1 MSERRILVIGSQC
14 EARQHLNFL
23 PHAARDLY
31 TVTTDR
37 ERGDCV
43 SAIDGEGLLID
54 PTVREAKEA
63 IRGAHQRA
71 AKDEATLFIAYIGHG
86 EHVEEDFYLP
96 SR

>member
-23 PHAARDLY
+23 PRAARDLY
-31 TVTTDR
+31 TVMTDR

-54 PTVREAKEA
+54 PTVREAKRLSEPHTNG
-63 IRGAHQRA
+63 RPKMKR
-71 AKDEATLFIAYIGHG
+71 
-86 EHVEEDFYLP
+86 
-96 SR
+96 R